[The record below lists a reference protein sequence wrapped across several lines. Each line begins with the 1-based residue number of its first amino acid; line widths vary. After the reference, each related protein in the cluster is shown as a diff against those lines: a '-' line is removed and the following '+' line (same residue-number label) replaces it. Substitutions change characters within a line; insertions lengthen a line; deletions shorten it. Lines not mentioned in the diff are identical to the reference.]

1 MNLIIK
7 SLVLYLCFVSISC
20 EWFRKAPKL
29 RELVKFDAQNKTENL
44 RNIENTQE
52 TSSLFKKLRT
62 IVKAENST
70 KENEAESRKKR
81 QLPAVGGFGLGFG
94 AYDYNDYFGDFVNDY
109 AYDYYDWVCTE
120 TACQLCDILTSEC
133 CDPTTNI
140 NCFMPDSCLNNP
152 CLSGGTC
159 ISTRTIAGQQDFVC
173 VCLPGLTGKYCQL
186 ANDYFVGAQVLPPP
200 FMPPL
205 VPAQVPAVVPAVGV
219 PSVPVAAPA
228 PVQQQVFAPQQ
239 QQGFVPQQQQGFV
252 PQQQQQGFVPQQQQG
267 FAPQQQQQ
275 LSNDGRF
282 VRTLGAKS
290 KPCGNG
296 QIFSSEQNR
305 CVDFALKKD
314 N

>member
-29 RELVKFDAQNKTENL
+29 RELIKFETQNKTENL
-44 RNIENTQE
+44 RNLENSQE

-62 IVKAENST
+62 IVKAENNST
-70 KENEAESRKKR
+70 KENEVESRKKR
-81 QLPAVGGFGLGFG
+81 QLPAVGGFGVGFG

-133 CDPTTNI
+133 CDPTINV
-140 NCFMPDSCLNNP
+140 NCFLPDSCLNNP

-159 ISTRTIAGQQDFVC
+159 ITTRTIAGQPDFVC

-186 ANDYFVGAQVLPPP
+186 TNDYFVGAQVLPPP

-205 VPAQVPAVVPAVGV
+205 VPAPVPAVVPAVGI
-219 PSVPVAAPA
+219 PTAPAAPPA
-228 PVQQQVFAPQQ
+228 PVQQSYDQHQGYGQPQQ
-239 QQGFVPQQQQGFV
+239 GYAQPQQGYGQP
-252 PQQQQQGFVPQQQQG
+252 QQG
-267 FAPQQQQQ
+267 FAQPQQGFAQPQQ
-275 LSNDGRF
+275 SNDGRF

-296 QIFSSEQNR
+296 QIFSADQNK